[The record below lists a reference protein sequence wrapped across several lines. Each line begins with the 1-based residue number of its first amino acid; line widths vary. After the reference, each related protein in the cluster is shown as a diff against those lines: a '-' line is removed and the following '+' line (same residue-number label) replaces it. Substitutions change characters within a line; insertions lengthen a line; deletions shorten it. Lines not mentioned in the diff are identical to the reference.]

1 MNQLFNLSLNTHFGS
16 LIIMALCALPPK
28 VNTLKP
34 ELCTATLH
42 SRHRHIARLF
52 MISQKCVNFPSKL
65 QNRFSNVSC
74 FPLVMQILPGNDAHS
89 LSHIHTHA
97 LPESTLKLGLLEV
110 CVWDC
115 AEFGC
120 EVVGTC

>member
-1 MNQLFNLSLNTHFGS
+1 
-16 LIIMALCALPPK
+16 
-28 VNTLKP
+28 
-34 ELCTATLH
+34 
-42 SRHRHIARLF
+42 

-74 FPLVMQILPGNDAHS
+74 IPLVVQILLGNDAHS
-89 LSHIHTHA
+89 LSCSHSYTHTHTYT

-115 AEFGC
+115 VLSL
-120 EVVGTC
+120 VVKWSAHANRPIMYILSWHSAIL